1 MRITNRLYMPF
12 NIDTLLLKSF
22 IAVAETNSF
31 SQAADTVGRTQSAVS
46 LQIKKLE
53 EGLKCR
59 LFERSKRD
67 VRLTEAGEIFLGYA
81 RRIVELQWEAFTR
94 LNEPDVRGEISLGT
108 PEDFATHY
116 LPDILASFSKHHP
129 HVQLHITCDL
139 TLNLLQQFNKGK
151 LDIVLVKRDPER
163 VKGGTKV
170 WREPLIWA
178 AAEHYQLKTP
188 IPLVLAPQ
196 PCIYRARAL
205 VALDRIRKSWH
216 IAYTSPSLAGTIAAV
231 KAGLGVT
238 VLPANMI
245 PAGLAPLKGSN
256 KLPHLADSE
265 IVLMKRDDLSQ
276 AGKVLATH
284 IISSL
289 EQTIHYEKK

>member
-1 MRITNRLYMPF
+1 MPF
-12 NIDTLLLKSF
+12 NVDTLLLKSF
-22 IAVAETNSF
+22 LAIAETGSF
-31 SQAADTVGRTQSAVS
+31 SRAAEVVGRSQSAVS

-53 EGLKCR
+53 EGLSCK
-59 LFERSKRD
+59 LFDRSNRD
-67 VRLTEAGEIFLGYA
+67 IALTEQGEVFLGYA
-81 RRIVELQWEAFTR
+81 RRMIELQWEAFSR
-94 LNEPDVRGEISLGT
+94 LNEPEVRGEITFGV

-116 LPDILASFSKHHP
+116 LPDILASFAKHHP
-129 HVQLHITCDL
+129 HVQLHVTCDL
-139 TLNLLQQFNKGK
+139 TLNLMKAFQKGE
-151 LDIVLVKRDPER
+151 LDIVLVKRDPES

-178 AAEHYQLKTP
+178 AAEYYQMKNP
-188 IPLVLAPQ
+188 IPLILSPQ

-205 VALDRIRKSWH
+205 GALDRMRKPWQ

-238 VLPANMI
+238 VLPANMV
-245 PAGLAPLKGSN
+245 PEGLTPLKGTM

-265 IVLMKRDDLSQ
+265 IALFKGDQLSA

-284 IISSL
+284 IMKSL
-289 EQTIHYEKK
+289 EQNTVMRKNDT